1 MITVTSSQ
9 NQRVKRALALQQKA
23 KVRNT
28 EGLFVVEG
36 LREVERAISC
46 GYQAEEIWFSKDELA
61 LSPIVSSANHIIQC
75 SAAVFD
81 KICYRAAHAEVLA
94 VFPKKETQLDDLNL
108 PIEPLLVVIEGVE
121 KPGNLGAIMRTCN
134 GLGADALIV
143 CDTAV
148 DIFNPNVIRNS
159 LGAFFQI
166 PVVACSSAE
175 AINFLKQSKIEI
187 YTAYLGSS
195 TDYAVVNYKKAS
207 ALVFG
212 SEANGLSDQ
221 WVLNTTGNI
230 LIPMV
235 GVIDSLNVSVSVAV
249 VLAEAQRQRRI

>member
-1 MITVTSSQ
+1 MISITSVQ
-9 NQRVKRALALQQKA
+9 NQRVKRVLALQQKA
-23 KVRNT
+23 RVRSV

-36 LREVERAISC
+36 MREVERAISC
-46 GYQAEEIWFSKDELA
+46 GYQAEEIWFSKEGLESHA
-61 LSPIVSSANHIIQC
+61 IVQDAKHSIHC
-75 SAAVFD
+75 STAVFD

-94 VFPKKETQLDDLNL
+94 VFPKQEIQLDELNL
-108 PIEPLLVVIEGVE
+108 PNEPLLVVLEGVE

-148 DIFNPNVIRNS
+148 DLFNPNVIRNS
-159 LGAFFQI
+159 LGAFFQL
-166 PVVACSSAE
+166 PVVACSSLE
-175 AINFLKQSKIEI
+175 AINYLNQEKIKI
-187 YTAYLGSS
+187 YTAYLDASL
-195 TDYAVVNYKKAS
+195 DYAAVNYKKGN

-212 SEANGLSDQ
+212 SEANGLTDQ

-235 GVIDSLNVSVSVAV
+235 GIIDSLNVSVSVAV
-249 VLAEAQRQRRI
+249 VLAEANRQRRL